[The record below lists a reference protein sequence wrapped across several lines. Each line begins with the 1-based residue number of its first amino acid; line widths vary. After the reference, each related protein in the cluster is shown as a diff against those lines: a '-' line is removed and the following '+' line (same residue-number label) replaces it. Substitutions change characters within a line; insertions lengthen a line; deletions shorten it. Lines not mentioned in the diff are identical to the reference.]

1 MKKRTEANS
10 DQPHDIQ
17 SVEKDYTEQFSDEKF
32 RKCPP
37 IIWMIVI
44 GTCKIAFNFDTF
56 FYRIMPRFFH
66 FLLWFLGYMLYV
78 IHVFFYYHTNIGDV
92 IHSFTD
98 GIAVGGAYAKSF
110 YGGLGT
116 TIAIVCHE
124 VPHCVGKTS

>member
-1 MKKRTEANS
+1 MQDS
-10 DQPHDIQ
+10 IQ
-17 SVEKDYTEQFSDEKF
+17 FWHILLQDNASFFSLFALVF
-32 RKCPP
+32 R
-37 IIWMIVI
+37 V
-44 GTCKIAFNFDTF
+44 
-56 FYRIMPRFFH
+56 
-66 FLLWFLGYMLYV
+66 YV